1 MLANLLDAMPPAK
14 RFASKLA
21 PTKRKALTSNQRR
34 IHQPPFRRIGLRLD
48 DRLAPLQQALA
59 RADVQAKLI
68 EKGVDP
74 QAAAARIANLSDAE
88 IASIQ
93 QQIDQLPAGGDGL
106 FAVLGIVF
114 IVLLILD
121 FVGATNV
128 FRSV

>member
-1 MLANLLDAMPPAK
+1 MQSRLLKRSLIALLVTQSVALATAQPA
-14 RFASKLA
+14 AAALIS
-21 PTKRKALTSNQRR
+21 TESALTLEQR
-34 IHQPPFRRIGLRLD
+34 QS
-48 DRLAPLQQALA
+48 RLAPLQQALA

-74 QAAAARIANLSDAE
+74 QAAVARIANLSDAE

-114 IVLLILD
+114 VVLLILD
-121 FVGATNV
+121 FVGVTNV

>member
-1 MLANLLDAMPPAK
+1 MQSRLLKRSLIALLVTQSVALATVQPA
-14 RFASKLA
+14 AAALIS
-21 PTKRKALTSNQRR
+21 TESALTLLQR
-34 IHQPPFRRIGLRLD
+34 QS
-48 DRLAPLQQALA
+48 RLAPLQQALA

>member
-1 MLANLLDAMPPAK
+1 MQSRLLKRSLIALLVTQSVALATVQPA
-14 RFASKLA
+14 AAALIS
-21 PTKRKALTSNQRR
+21 TKSALTLEQR
-34 IHQPPFRRIGLRLD
+34 QS
-48 DRLAPLQQALA
+48 RLAPLQQALA

>member
-1 MLANLLDAMPPAK
+1 MQSRLLKRSLIALLVTQSVALATVQPA
-14 RFASKLA
+14 AAALIS
-21 PTKRKALTSNQRR
+21 TESALTLEQR
-34 IHQPPFRRIGLRLD
+34 QS
-48 DRLAPLQQALA
+48 RLAPLQQALA
-59 RADVQAKLI
+59 RANVQAKLI

>member
-1 MLANLLDAMPPAK
+1 MQSRLLKRSLIALLVTQSVALATVPPA
-14 RFASKLA
+14 AAALIS
-21 PTKRKALTSNQRR
+21 TESALTLEQR
-34 IHQPPFRRIGLRLD
+34 QS
-48 DRLAPLQQALA
+48 RLAPLQQALA

>member
-1 MLANLLDAMPPAK
+1 MQSRLLKRSLIALLVTQSVALATVQPA
-14 RFASKLA
+14 AAALIS
-21 PTKRKALTSNQRR
+21 TESALTLEQR
-34 IHQPPFRRIGLRLD
+34 QS
-48 DRLAPLQQALA
+48 RLAPLQQALA

>member
-1 MLANLLDAMPPAK
+1 MP
-14 RFASKLA
+14 SKLL
-21 PTKRKALTSNQRR
+21 KRSLIALLVTQSVALATVQPAAAALISTESALTLEQR
-34 IHQPPFRRIGLRLD
+34 QS
-48 DRLAPLQQALA
+48 RLAPLQQALA

-88 IASIQ
+88 LAAIQ

-106 FAVLGIVF
+106 LSVLGIVF
-114 IVLLILD
+114 VVLLILD
-121 FVGATNV
+121 FVGVTNV

>member
-1 MLANLLDAMPPAK
+1 MQSRLLKRSLIALLVTQSVALATVQPA
-14 RFASKLA
+14 AAALIS
-21 PTKRKALTSNQRR
+21 TESALTLEQR
-34 IHQPPFRRIGLRLD
+34 QS
-48 DRLAPLQQALA
+48 RLAPLQQALA

-74 QAAAARIANLSDAE
+74 QAATARIANLSDAE

>member
-1 MLANLLDAMPPAK
+1 MQSRLLKRSLIALLVTQSVALATVQPA
-14 RFASKLA
+14 AAALIS
-21 PTKRKALTSNQRR
+21 TESALTLEQR
-34 IHQPPFRRIGLRLD
+34 QS
-48 DRLAPLQQALA
+48 RLAPLQQALA

-128 FRSV
+128 FCSV